1 MTRPSRLLGRQNDSV
16 KILQLWRY
24 PVKSMQGELLDSVDV
39 TAAGLAG
46 DRAWALRDT
55 ATGLTLT
62 ARRAPELLF
71 ARGLEIDGRAL
82 VRLPDGIETDS
93 DDDLSRW
100 LGRDVELIA
109 ATDQPATYEIATDA
123 EDETN
128 SAWRTWSGPGIAFHD
143 SARTRVSIIGEETL
157 RTWPVRRFR
166 PNVVSSGGAE
176 DGLVGAS
183 MRSTGGVVLDLRH
196 RIDRCVMITRAQPG
210 GIDRDLDVLR
220 TVNRERGSVLGVGAL
235 VSRPGRLQVGDALL
249 PC

>member
-1 MTRPSRLLGRQNDSV
+1 M

-24 PVKSMQGELLDSVDV
+24 PVKSMQGELFDSVDV

-46 DRAWALRDT
+46 DRSWALRDA

-71 ARGLEIDGRAL
+71 ARGLVIDGRAV

-93 DDDLSRW
+93 NDDLSRW
-100 LGRDVELIA
+100 LGRDTELIA

-123 EDETN
+123 EDEAN
-128 SAWRTWSGPGIAFHD
+128 SPWRTWSGPAIAFHD
-143 SARTRVSIIGEETL
+143 SARARVSIIGEETL

-183 MRSTGGVVLDLRH
+183 LRSTGGVVLDVLQQ
-196 RIDRCVMITRAQPG
+196 IDRCVMVTRPQPG

-235 VSRPGRLQVGDALL
+235 VSQPGRLQVGDDLVPL
-249 PC
+249 